1 MIEGD
6 EDAGEEG
13 GVNRCLTEE
22 EEEEEDESGSDEFYD
37 AEDEPSMI
45 DVVPSVSVATPEG
58 VASGRNQSKNAIK
71 DKCS

>member
-13 GVNRCLTEE
+13 GVNRCLT

-58 VASGRNQSKNAIK
+58 VASGINQSKNAIN
-71 DKCS
+71 DSCF

>member
-1 MIEGD
+1 M
-6 EDAGEEG
+6 
-13 GVNRCLTEE
+13 TEE

-58 VASGRNQSKNAIK
+58 VASGINQSKML
-71 DKCS
+71 

>member
-1 MIEGD
+1 MIEGE

-13 GVNRCLTEE
+13 GVNRCLTEEE

-58 VASGRNQSKNAIK
+58 VASGINQSKML
-71 DKCS
+71 

>member
-1 MIEGD
+1 MIEGE

-13 GVNRCLTEE
+13 VNRCLTEEE

-58 VASGRNQSKNAIK
+58 VASGRNQSKML
-71 DKCS
+71 